1 MSIVII
7 SNSLLTTI
15 QDLGRKGFQRF
26 GVNNNGA
33 MDKTAVRL
41 INILLG
47 NDENEAVLEIH
58 FPAPKILFEKSAVI
72 ALGGADFGAKVDVGE
87 IDNWRPIVIEKGK
100 LLQFEQKKYGN
111 RVYLSVKGGFKVEEW
126 LGSASTNLK
135 ARIGGFA
142 GRSLQKNDRL
152 FFKQKIN
159 GNKENEKKVN
169 YKISRNLIP
178 RYSPFPTVRITA
190 GAEFDK
196 LTKKSC
202 EDFLAQKFAIR
213 SQCDR
218 MGFYLEGLKLTLSES
233 FELLSSAVN
242 FGTIQLL
249 PDGQMIILM
258 ADHQT
263 TGGYPR
269 LAHVVQNDLPVLA
282 QLGANDTVNFRLIS
296 LAEAE
301 DLILTAE
308 KDLNLLRVGCNF
320 KKIRNS

>member
-1 MSIVII
+1 MSIVIS
-7 SNSLLTTI
+7 SNSLLTTV
-15 QDLGRKGFQRF
+15 QDLGRKGFRRF

-33 MDKTAVRL
+33 MDNTAVRL
-41 INILLG
+41 VNILLG
-47 NDENEAVLEIH
+47 NDENEAVLEMH
-58 FPAPKILFEKSAVI
+58 FPAPKILFEKNAVI
-72 ALGGADFGAKVDVGE
+72 AIGGAEFGATVDGGE
-87 IDNWRPIVIEKGK
+87 IDNWRPVTVEKGQ
-100 LLQFEQKKYGN
+100 LLQFERKKLGG
-111 RVYLSVKGGFKVEEW
+111 RAYLAVKGGFKVEEW

-135 ARIGGFA
+135 AKIGGFA

-152 FFKQKIN
+152 FFKRKTN
-159 GNKENEKKVN
+159 GKENNKKKVN
-169 YKISRNLIP
+169 YKISRSLIS
-178 RYSPFPTVRITA
+178 RYSPFPTVRLTE

-196 LTKKSC
+196 LTKKSRAN
-202 EDFLAQKFAIR
+202 FLTQKFTIG
-213 SQCDR
+213 SQSDR
-218 MGFYLEGLKLTLSES
+218 MGFYLEGLKLTVSEP

-282 QLGANDTVNFRLIS
+282 QLGANDAVNFRLIS

-301 DLILTAE
+301 DLILNAE

-320 KKIRNS
+320 KKIS